1 MLPVEGPELLALDG
15 NLAVI
20 QMPGRRF
27 PGLLVQGDT
36 LASIRH
42 VLDSVEGPSTLP
54 SEIQELRSRLDEL
67 LSFYE
72 LVLLERGTRLP
83 Y

>member
-36 LASIRH
+36 LTSIRH
-42 VLDSVEGPSTLP
+42 VLDSVEDPSTLP